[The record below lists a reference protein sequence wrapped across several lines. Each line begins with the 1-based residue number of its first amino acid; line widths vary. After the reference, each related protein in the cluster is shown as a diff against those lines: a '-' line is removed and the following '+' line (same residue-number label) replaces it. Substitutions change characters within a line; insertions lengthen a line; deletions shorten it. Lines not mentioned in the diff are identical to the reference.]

1 MTGAV
6 DESRVA
12 ATPRE
17 VSGGLP
23 SPTMSLVLPLYNEA
37 AGLVAIV
44 AGLTEALE
52 RERIP
57 YQLVLVDNGS
67 TDGSAGMLAA
77 LAGANP
83 SLHVTTVAVN
93 EGYGWGIICG
103 LKEATGGIVGFMCAD
118 GQIEPADLIKV
129 YRRQCEGGCDLAK
142 VVRVSREDG
151 PQRQLMSW
159 VYNTSFRLLFQLNE
173 RDINGTPK
181 LLPRERLAQLQ
192 LTSKDW
198 FIDAE
203 LMISA
208 VRCGFRIG
216 EVPVNFLARGHGAS
230 NVRLTTSLQFVWNML
245 RYRFFPRQK
254 RR

>member
-1 MTGAV
+1 M
-6 DESRVA
+6 
-12 ATPRE
+12 PRE
-17 VSGGLP
+17 PNGGPP

-67 TDGSAGMLAA
+67 SDGSAGMLAE

-83 SLHVTTVAVN
+83 SLHVTTVPVN

-103 LKEATGGIVGFMCAD
+103 LKEATGDIVGFMCAD
-118 GQIEPADLIKV
+118 GQIEPADVVKV
-129 YRRQCEGGCDLAK
+129 YRRQCEGGVDLAK
-142 VVRVSREDG
+142 VVRVTREDG
-151 PQRQLMSW
+151 PQRRFMSW
-159 VYNTSFRLLFQLNE
+159 VYNTCFRLLFQLNE

-245 RYRFFPRQK
+245 RYRFVRPQK